1 MNNKM
6 EPYVINLKTELFNIK
21 GHFAYKLFGAK
32 HFRTVECV
40 TFTTKSCKSQES
52 VTKEAN
58 LRLSRAGQDLK
69 DHPVRPVLWRT
80 CNRPKAC
87 PRPFTHREDYR
98 PVQNSFPPYYGILPF
113 FCWNSMTNSGV
124 CMLLSFMKRS
134 QWENL
139 LGMQDPIIV
148 CGGCVWTL
156 PSRICLIWHDSC
168 TGTGYASFIVV
179 IGLMECHLVPL

>member
-52 VTKEAN
+52 VTKEVN

-69 DHPVRPVLWRT
+69 DHPVWPVSWRT

-124 CMLLSFMKRS
+124 CMLLFYEEESMGEPVGNARPNHS
-134 QWENL
+134 LWRL
-139 LGMQDPIIV
+139 CVDPSLTHLSHLT
-148 CGGCVWTL
+148 WFL
-156 PSRICLIWHDSC
+156 HWNWLCLFH
-168 TGTGYASFIVV
+168 
-179 IGLMECHLVPL
+179 